1 MLRYAKEDVK
11 IQDLEIKKG
20 WFIMPDN
27 FTTRMSDKYIDD
39 PLVFNYKRW
48 LNHNNPY
55 KHDDSYANL
64 TFSAG
69 SRNCIG

>member
-1 MLRYAKEDVK
+1 MLRYAKDDVK

-48 LNHNNPY
+48 LN
-55 KHDDSYANL
+55 
-64 TFSAG
+64 
-69 SRNCIG
+69 